1 MLTNYIMPLNKY
13 IINDLIPF
21 ETEALIS
28 DIQKGFNQLIYS
40 HVPIQKNGVYLGC
53 LSETD
58 TYCFN
63 KEQKVNEVLYSIEG
77 FFVRDNALWLD
88 VLDSF
93 ASNDSNIMPVLD
105 SENNYL
111 GYYELLDIVSLF
123 KRTPFFSQSGGII
136 IVEKGYNDYS
146 FGEICQIL
154 ESNNVKLLGVFV
166 SRIKNGLVQI
176 TIKIENS
183 GLTAIFESFRRYG
196 YTIVTGHEDDSF
208 LKSLKDR
215 SAYLDHYLNL

>member
-1 MLTNYIMPLNKY
+1 MLTNFIMPLSKC

-21 ETEALIS
+21 EVEVTIS
-28 DIQKGFNQLIYS
+28 DIQKGFNQLKYS
-40 HVPIQKNGVYLGC
+40 HVPIQKDGVYLGC
-53 LSETD
+53 LSERD

-77 FFVRDNALWLD
+77 FFVRDNALWLN

-111 GYYELLDIVSLF
+111 GYYELSDIISLF
-123 KRTPFFSQSGGII
+123 KKTPFFSQPGGII
-136 IVEKGYNDYS
+136 IVEKGCNDYS
-146 FGEICQIL
+146 FSEICQIL

-166 SRIKNGLVQI
+166 SRIKNDLVQI

-183 GLTAIFESFRRYG
+183 SLTAIFESFRRYG
-196 YTIVTGHEDDSF
+196 YTIVTGHKDDSF
-208 LKSLKDR
+208 LKNLKDR